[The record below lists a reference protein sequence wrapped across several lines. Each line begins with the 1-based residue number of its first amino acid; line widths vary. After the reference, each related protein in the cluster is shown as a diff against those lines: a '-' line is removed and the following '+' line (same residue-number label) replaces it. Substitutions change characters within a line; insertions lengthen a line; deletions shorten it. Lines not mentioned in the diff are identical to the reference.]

1 VNRCRTRTPPAAS
14 QCQIE
19 DEDGAEDN
27 MLARD
32 PDYREEGDAAINL
45 ATDES
50 AGTSGLQKAAPAKR
64 SRLSSRDQRLGQSLA
79 DNRLKVAER
88 SAELREQIAKDV
100 VDLTLKGKKELM
112 DMQTKVQVKI
122 ANDDRAVQRDM
133 IQVHRD
139 ALDMQRNNKKKV
151 RKSCR

>member
-1 VNRCRTRTPPAAS
+1 
-14 QCQIE
+14 
-19 DEDGAEDN
+19 